1 MPGLLPLHLQHEAPR
16 LKERGVLS
24 RLAFCALGIAC
35 CGGVVVAAM
44 TAIQLWMPDT
54 TPPPQPMH
62 HGGGPTTFVS
72 VSGGAAAMHPHR
84 KAPIQRSVIQR
95 LAMLKRAP
103 GGKGVDMHWLSQL
116 FPQWTVPGENGDV
129 QFDVQATL
137 ADLVLAVAYL
147 AQAEIEE

>member
-1 MPGLLPLHLQHEAPR
+1 
-16 LKERGVLS
+16 
-24 RLAFCALGIAC
+24 
-35 CGGVVVAAM
+35 
-44 TAIQLWMPDT
+44 
-54 TPPPQPMH
+54 
-62 HGGGPTTFVS
+62 
-72 VSGGAAAMHPHR
+72 MHPHR